1 MKYLELGVWK
11 DMIIFLV
18 GFLKNSSKNKISISD
33 LELAVQDLIE
43 DKNLSEKK
51 KLRLKEIIEN
61 NPESLVRKECEY
73 FEMIKPY
80 LLPFLTR

>member
-1 MKYLELGVWK
+1 
-11 DMIIFLV
+11 MIIFLV

-61 NPESLVRKECEY
+61 NPESLVCKECEY

>member
-1 MKYLELGVWK
+1 
-11 DMIIFLV
+11 MIIFLV
-18 GFLKNSSKNKISISD
+18 EFLKNSSKKKISISD
-33 LELAVQDLIE
+33 LELVVQDLVE
-43 DKNLSEKK
+43 DKNLAEGE

-61 NPESLVRKECEY
+61 NPKFIVSKECEY